1 MRIDITITMGE
12 DSRIMSLEE
21 ARGLYGELHKLF
33 GNTSPVG
40 VSGSVKSKPTI
51 PRAAEQK
58 STGQIISEQR
68 TAPEVPKGNPR
79 VEAAKDRAAA
89 RTAGCGS
96 SRNTSNSGCGSR

>member
-12 DSRIMSLEE
+12 DSKTMSMDE
-21 ARGLYGELHKLF
+21 ANELYKELGKMF
-33 GNTSPVG
+33 GNNKTV
-40 VSGSVKSKPTI
+40 VSGSVGNKT

-58 STGQIISEQR
+58 STGQIISEQN
-68 TAPEVPKGNPR
+68 TSPEVPKGNPR

-96 SRNTSNSGCGSR
+96 SRTKTSGCGSR